1 MGLSPRAAQTPRL
14 FSNTLKARGEAVGVG
29 AERRESGEVHKVMSS
44 GAFKLSNLGWETTEQ
59 NGAVPWFRKC
69 KGLLNQG

>member
-1 MGLSPRAAQTPRL
+1 M
-14 FSNTLKARGEAVGVG
+14 GVG
-29 AERRESGEVHKVMSS
+29 AKRRESGEVHKVMSS

-69 KGLLNQG
+69 KGLFNQG